1 MVFTWIEI
9 VLLYALG
16 MGLFC
21 WLGGLSSAAD
31 AFSRWGRAAAERSR
45 REASSSC

>member
-31 AFSRWGRAAAERSR
+31 AFSRWGRATAERRSH
-45 REASSSC
+45 ASSSC